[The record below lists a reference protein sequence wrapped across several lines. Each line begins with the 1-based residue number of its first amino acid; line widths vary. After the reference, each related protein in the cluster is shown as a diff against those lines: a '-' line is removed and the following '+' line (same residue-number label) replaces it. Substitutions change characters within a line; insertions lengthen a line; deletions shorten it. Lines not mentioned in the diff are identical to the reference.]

1 MIVKI
6 GDKKVDLAKAFP
18 LTIGDFKGFEQLGL
32 LDKKG
37 AIKVDTPTKIAS
49 FLFHFIHKADKSVT
63 EAEADSIPIADLD
76 KIIDFFDQKIGEDEK
91 KIDRPT

>member
-1 MIVKI
+1 MILEM

-18 LTIGDFKGFEQLGL
+18 LTIGDFKGFERLGL

-37 AIKVDTPTKIAS
+37 AIKPDTPTKIAS
-49 FLFHFIHKADKSVT
+49 FLFHFIHKADESVT
-63 EAEADSIPIADLD
+63 EAEVDSIPIFDLD
-76 KIIDFFDQKIGEDEK
+76 KITEYFDQKIEETEK